1 MSQTEGRR
9 AHRRLALVLIV
20 VATLLAF
27 VAIFAVW
34 ANRQLLDNDNW
45 TETSSQLIENRVIR
59 DQVGLFLVDQLYANV
74 DVKGTLQEALPPRLD
89 PLAGPAASGLKDL
102 AEKGAKEVLSRPRA
116 QTLWVEANRRAHA
129 RFLQVVDGGGN
140 VVSTEGGV
148 VKLDLKSLLG
158 QTADRV
164 GVGGK
169 VQQKLPPSAAQIT
182 IMRSDQLGLVQDI
195 VHLLKTLAIV
205 LVVLAIAL
213 FALAVYLARGWR
225 REALRATGIGFV
237 LAGAAA
243 LTARGLA
250 GDAVVDALAKTP
262 AVRPAAEAVWTI
274 ATPLLTEAAT
284 ATLGYGVVIVLAAWL
299 AGPTRA
305 ATAVRRGLAPFLR
318 ERAYAY
324 GALAVIVLLVLNWS
338 PTPATRRVVPVL
350 LMIALLVAGLEA
362 LRRQTAREHP
372 EADARET
379 LGRARERLA
388 HMGAWVKEV
397 GEGAGERMR
406 DRTAGGA
413 GGRKLDELERLAKLR
428 DAGVLDAAEFQR
440 EKQRVLGPQAAGEG
454 AGAEA

>member
-1 MSQTEGRR
+1 MTETEARPRR
-9 AHRRLALVLIV
+9 RRLPLVLIV
-20 VATLLAF
+20 VASLLAF
-27 VAIFAVW
+27 LAIFAVW
-34 ANRQLLDNDNW
+34 ANRQLLNNENW
-45 TETSSQLIENRVIR
+45 TETSSDLIQNRAIR

-74 DVKGTLQEALPPRLD
+74 DVKGTLQQALPPRLD

-116 QTLWVEANRRAHA
+116 QALWVEANRRAHA
-129 RFLQVVDGGGN
+129 RFLQVVEGGGN

-148 VKLDLKSLLG
+148 VKLDLKALLG

-164 GVGGK
+164 GVGGR

-195 VHLLKTLAIV
+195 IHLLKTLAIV
-205 LVVLAIAL
+205 LVLLSLAL
-213 FALAVYLARGWR
+213 FALAVFLARGWR

-274 ATPLLTEAAT
+274 ATPLLAEAAT

-379 LGRARERLA
+379 LGRARDRLA
-388 HMGAWVKEV
+388 RMGASVK
-397 GEGAGERMR
+397 GAGAGVGERMR
-406 DRTAGGA
+406 DRSAGGP
-413 GGRKLDELERLAKLR
+413 KLDELERLGKLR
-428 DAGVLDAAEFQR
+428 DAGVLDAAEFER
-440 EKQRVLGPQAAGEG
+440 EKQRVLGPPATGEG